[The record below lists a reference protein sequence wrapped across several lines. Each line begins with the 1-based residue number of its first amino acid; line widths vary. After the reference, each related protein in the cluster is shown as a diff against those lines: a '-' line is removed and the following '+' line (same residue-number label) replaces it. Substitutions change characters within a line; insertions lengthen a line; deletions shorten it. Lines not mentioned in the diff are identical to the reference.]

1 MQRIILLASLF
12 IYQVLSP
19 NGAFSLQETKNI
31 QKNNEIVI
39 LTYNVRNCRG
49 QDNRIDYQRVAD
61 IINRINPEVVALQE
75 LDSSTLRS
83 GKIIVLDE
91 LALRTRLFPTFG
103 ASIAYQGGKYGIG
116 ILSKEKPIWWK
127 SIALPGREEIRS
139 LLIIEFKDF
148 LFCSTHFSLNE
159 EDRLKS
165 VEIIND
171 HFSKYSKPVFLAG
184 DLNAVPESNVIKNIE
199 TKWQMLNN
207 PADPTIPAD
216 NPNRCIDYIFVLKN
230 NKNYFSVGQS
240 TVEKE
245 PVASDHLPVWVKI
258 RIDK

>member
-83 GKIIVLDE
+83 GKIIVL
-91 LALRTRLFPTFG
+91 A
-103 ASIAYQGGKYGIG
+103 
-116 ILSKEKPIWWK
+116 
-127 SIALPGREEIRS
+127 
-139 LLIIEFKDF
+139 
-148 LFCSTHFSLNE
+148 
-159 EDRLKS
+159 
-165 VEIIND
+165 
-171 HFSKYSKPVFLAG
+171 
-184 DLNAVPESNVIKNIE
+184 
-199 TKWQMLNN
+199 
-207 PADPTIPAD
+207 
-216 NPNRCIDYIFVLKN
+216 
-230 NKNYFSVGQS
+230 
-240 TVEKE
+240 
-245 PVASDHLPVWVKI
+245 
-258 RIDK
+258 